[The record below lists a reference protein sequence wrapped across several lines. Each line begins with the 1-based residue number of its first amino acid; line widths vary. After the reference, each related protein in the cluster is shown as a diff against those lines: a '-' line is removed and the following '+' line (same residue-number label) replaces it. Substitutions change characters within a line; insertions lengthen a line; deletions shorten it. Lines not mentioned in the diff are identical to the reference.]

1 MKRKAASLLLAAA
14 MVCTMLAGCG
24 NSQGGEQKEAET
36 AGTAQETEKDAEPAK
51 DESDLSNTLVYAGES
66 EDTINPLLNNHDEL
80 PSIIFSGLMK
90 YDANGAPVEDLA
102 ESYEYDEGSMT
113 YTFHLREGVKW
124 HDGEAFTADDVVFT
138 YELLTKDENLTA
150 SITSNYEDI
159 KEVKAE
165 DAETVVIT
173 MGQYNAAMLDN
184 FTMGILPKHLLEGE
198 DINTTPFNQKPVGTG
213 RYKFVSWD
221 TAGGSITLEK
231 NEDYYDKV
239 PNIDRVVYKTVSV
252 ESTKATMLQS
262 GEADLAW
269 LNAKYADE
277 FRGNDNYTNYDFKTA
292 DYRSVSC
299 DFRTDFWKENGDS
312 IGVLNYAIDKQSI
325 VDSVLNGHGFTA
337 YSPLQVNP
345 YGGNEAADIY
355 SYDLDK
361 FSEEMDK
368 LGWKKG
374 DDGIYERNGQKFS
387 FSIQVRDYEEERVDI
402 ENIVSQQLKKAGVE
416 LKVELVTKFDW
427 ESGYNGFL
435 AGFASQFDPDGLYKQ
450 FVTDASENTMAY
462 SNEKVDELL
471 KAGRH
476 AKDPEERKKA
486 YQDFEVAYA
495 ENPGQILIAYL
506 DGNYVAVKG
515 VEGLDNTRIL
525 GHHAV
530 GVMWNI
536 EEWTISR

>member
-1 MKRKAASLLLAAA
+1 MKRKTVGLIMAVIMAAG
-14 MVCTMLAGCG
+14 MLSGCG
-24 NSQGGEQKEAET
+24 KEAET
-36 AGTAQETEKDAEPAK
+36 KETKQKNETVQETKK
-51 DESDLSNTLVYAGES
+51 DESDLSNTLIYAGES
-66 EDTINPLLNNHDEL
+66 EDTINPVLNNHDEL

-90 YDANGAPVEDLA
+90 YDANGTPIEDLA
-102 ESYEYDEGSMT
+102 ESYEYDEDSMV
-113 YTFHLREGVKW
+113 YTFHLRDGVKW
-124 HDGEAFTADDVVFT
+124 HDGEEFTADDVVFT
-138 YELLTKDENLTA
+138 YNLLTNDENLTT

-165 DAETVVIT
+165 DDLTVTIS
-173 MGQYNAAMLDN
+173 MNDYNAAMPDN
-184 FTMGILPKHLLEGE
+184 FTIGILPKHLLEGE
-198 DINTTPFNQKPVGTG
+198 DITTTSFNQNPVGTG

-221 TAGGSITLEK
+221 TAGGNIILEK

-239 PNIDRVVYKTVSV
+239 PNIERLVYKTVSV

-277 FRGNDNYTNYDFKTA
+277 FRGNDEYVNYDFKTA
-292 DYRSVSC
+292 DYRSVAC
-299 DFRTDFWKENGDS
+299 DFRTDFWQKNADS
-312 IGVLNYAIDKQSI
+312 IGVLNYAIDKQAI

-337 YSPLQVNP
+337 YSPIQINP
-345 YGGNEAADIY
+345 YGGNKEADIY

-361 FSEEMDK
+361 FAEEMEK

-374 DDGIYERNGQKFS
+374 EDGIYERNGQKFS

-416 LKVELVTKFDW
+416 LKVQLVTKFDW
-427 ESGYNGFL
+427 EAGYNGFL
-435 AGFASQFDPDGLYKQ
+435 AGYATPFDADGLYKQ
-450 FVTDASENTMAY
+450 FVTDASENTMKY

-471 KAGRH
+471 KEGRH
-476 AKDPEERKKA
+476 AKSEAERKDA
-486 YQDFEVAYA
+486 YQKFETAYA

-515 VEGLDNTRIL
+515 VEGLDTTRVL

-536 EEWTISR
+536 EEWTINR

>member
-1 MKRKAASLLLAAA
+1 MKRKVASLILTAA
-14 MVCTMLAGCG
+14 MVCSMLVGCG
-24 NSQGGEQKEAET
+24 KSQGEEQKDTKT
-36 AGTAQETEKDAEPAK
+36 AGTTQQMQK

-66 EDTINPLLNNHDEL
+66 EDTINPILNNHDEL

-90 YDANGAPVEDLA
+90 YDAKGAPIEDLA
-102 ESYEYDEGSMT
+102 EGYEYDEDSMT
-113 YTFHLREGVKW
+113 YTFHLKKDVKW
-124 HDGEAFTADDVVFT
+124 HDGENFTADDVAFT
-138 YELLTKDENLTA
+138 YDLLTKDETLTA
-150 SITSNYEDI
+150 SIMSNYEDI
-159 KEVKAE
+159 KEVKVV
-165 DAETVVIT
+165 DDYTVSIA
-173 MGQYNAAMLDN
+173 MAQYNAAMLDN
-184 FTMGILPKHLLEGE
+184 FTIGILPKHLLEGE
-198 DINTTPFNQKPVGTG
+198 DINTASFNQEPVGTG

-221 TAGGSITLEK
+221 KAGGSITLEK

-239 PNIDRVVYKTVSV
+239 PNIERVVYKTVSV

-277 FRGNDNYTNYDFKTA
+277 FRKNDNYTNYDFKTA
-292 DYRSVSC
+292 DYRAVSC
-299 DFRTDFWKENGDS
+299 DFHTDFWKENSDS
-312 IGVLNYAIDKQSI
+312 IGVLNYAIDKQAI
-325 VDSVLNGHGFTA
+325 VDSVLNGHGFVA
-337 YSPLQVNP
+337 YSPIQINP
-345 YGGNEAADIY
+345 YGGNKAADTY
-355 SYDLDK
+355 TYDLDK
-361 FSEEMDK
+361 FAEEMDK

-387 FSIQVRDYEEERVDI
+387 FSVQVRDYEEERVDI

-427 ESGYNGFL
+427 DAGYNGFL
-435 AGFASQFDPDGLYKQ
+435 AGYASQFDPDGLYKQ

-476 AKDPEERKKA
+476 TKNPEERKKA

-506 DGNYVAVKG
+506 DGNYVSVKG
-515 VEGLDNTRIL
+515 VKGLDNTRVL

-536 EEWTISR
+536 EDWTISR

>member
-1 MKRKAASLLLAAA
+1 MKRKVVGLVMAVMMTAS
-14 MVCTMLAGCG
+14 MLSGCG
-24 NSQGGEQKEAET
+24 SQAEEKSEV
-36 AGTAQETEKDAEPAK
+36 AQETKKED
-51 DESDLSNTLVYAGES
+51 SDLSNTLVYAGES
-66 EDTINPLLNNHDEL
+66 EDTINPILNNHDEL

-90 YDANGAPVEDLA
+90 YDEKGAPIEDLA
-102 ESYEYDEGSMT
+102 ESYEYDEATMT
-113 YTFHLREGVKW
+113 YTFHLRDGVKW
-124 HDGEAFTADDVVFT
+124 HDGKDFTAKDVVFT
-138 YELLTKDENLTA
+138 YDLLTKDESLTA

-159 KEVKAE
+159 KEVTAE
-165 DAETVVIT
+165 DDLTVKIV
-173 MGQYNAAMLDN
+173 MADYNAAMLDN
-184 FTMGILPKHLLEGE
+184 FTIGILPEHLLKGE
-198 DINTTPFNQKPVGTG
+198 DINTTSFNQKPVGTG

-231 NEDYYDKV
+231 NDEYYDKV
-239 PNIDRVVYKTVSV
+239 PNIDRLIYKTVSV

-277 FRGNDNYTNYDFKTA
+277 FRDNDAYTNYDFKTA
-292 DYRSVSC
+292 DYRSVAC
-299 DFRTDFWKENGDS
+299 DFRTDFWKENKDS
-312 IGVLNYAIDKQSI
+312 VGVLNYAIDKQAI
-325 VDSVLNGHGFTA
+325 VDSVLNGHGFVA
-337 YSPLQVNP
+337 YSPIQINP
-345 YGGNEAADIY
+345 YGGNEEADIY

-361 FSEEMDK
+361 FAEEMDK

-416 LKVELVTKFDW
+416 LKVQLVTKFDW

-435 AGFASQFDPDGLYKQ
+435 AGYATPFDADGLYKQ
-450 FVTDASENTMAY
+450 FVTDASENTMKY
-462 SNEKVDELL
+462 SDEKVDEFL
-471 KAGRH
+471 KEGRH
-476 AKDPEERKKA
+476 AKSEEERKDA
-486 YQDFEVAYA
+486 YHKFEVAYA

-506 DGNYVAVKG
+506 DGNYVSIKG
-515 VEGLDNTRIL
+515 VEGLDTARTL

-536 EEWTISR
+536 EDWTISR